1 MKVLQVVPKTGIKHS
16 LKAQLKA
23 KERELRS
30 SGRPT
35 AFRRKREGVWVHI
48 RYPGWISWDE
58 ARGGVLIGEVH
69 PGRDGSDWQLA
80 NAFVG
85 YLDRHLGKYLES
97 ISILYR

>member
-1 MKVLQVVPKTGIKHS
+1 VVPKTGIKDS

-23 KERELRS
+23 KERELRE

-35 AFRRKREGVWVHI
+35 AFRRKREGVWAHA
-48 RYPGWISWDE
+48 RYPGWIKWDE
-58 ARGGVLIGEVH
+58 ARGGLLIGEVH

-85 YLDRHLGKYLES
+85 YLDRHFGEHLES